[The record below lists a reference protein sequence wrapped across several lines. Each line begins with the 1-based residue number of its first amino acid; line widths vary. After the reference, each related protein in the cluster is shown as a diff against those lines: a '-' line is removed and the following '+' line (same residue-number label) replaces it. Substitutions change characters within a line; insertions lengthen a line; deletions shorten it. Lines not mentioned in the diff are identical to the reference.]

1 MKRLEIVIV
10 IIIIFTLSSC
20 EPPVTFTEPQPSS
33 SKSLLKFPERL
44 QGNYKNLS
52 DSSLLSI
59 NEKSIVRIY
68 DFDMKQSLKDLDSTV
83 VISGDSA
90 IDTKTN
96 EKTLIKIIGDSI
108 VAHFH
113 VEDTIFSMDKNGIL
127 KKYKGYYF
135 VNIPYDINAW
145 QVKKIQLSKGIL
157 LLSRIE
163 QAEEIEQLQ
172 QITESV
178 SDTISYNFKITKR
191 QFKTFIKNDGFT
203 STEFFVKM
211 K

>member
-1 MKRLEIVIV
+1 MKRLEIIIV
-10 IIIIFTLSSC
+10 IIIIVTLSSC
-20 EPPVTFTEPQPSS
+20 EAPITFTEPQPSNT
-33 SKSLLKFPERL
+33 KSLSKFPNRI

-96 EKTLIKIIGDSI
+96 ERTFIKIVGDSI

-113 VEDTIFSMDKNGIL
+113 VEDTILSIDKQGIL
-127 KKYKGYYF
+127 KKFKGYYC
-135 VNIPYDINAW
+135 
-145 QVKKIQLSKGIL
+145 
-157 LLSRIE
+157 
-163 QAEEIEQLQ
+163 
-172 QITESV
+172 
-178 SDTISYNFKITKR
+178 
-191 QFKTFIKNDGFT
+191 
-203 STEFFVKM
+203 
-211 K
+211 